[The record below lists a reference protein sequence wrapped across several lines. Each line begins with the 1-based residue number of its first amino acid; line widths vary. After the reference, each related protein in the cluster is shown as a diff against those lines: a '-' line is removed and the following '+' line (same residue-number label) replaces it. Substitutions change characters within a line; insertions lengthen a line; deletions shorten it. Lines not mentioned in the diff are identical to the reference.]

1 MSGSPSSAPSLTDTS
16 EPSGHVPPNRLEPHC
31 AQNALD
37 MPPSGGRNTRML
49 SAPATK
55 RNPSRGTRPWAEA
68 ELPECLRQ
76 REQWQKFARRNG
88 IEISNRTAPQRQLPD
103 NGMRALGATPPDD
116 PASAALSHRAKGGS
130 QHRFLE

>member
-1 MSGSPSSAPSLTDTS
+1 MSGSPSSVPSRTDTS
-16 EPSGHVPPNRLEPHC
+16 GPSGHVPPNRLEPQC

-37 MPPSGGRNTRML
+37 IPPPGGRNTRVL
-49 SAPATK
+49 SSPATN

-88 IEISNRTAPQRQLPD
+88 TVISKRTAPHRQLPD
-103 NGMRALGATPPDD
+103 K
-116 PASAALSHRAKGGS
+116 RAKSARGHGGG
-130 QHRFLE
+130 